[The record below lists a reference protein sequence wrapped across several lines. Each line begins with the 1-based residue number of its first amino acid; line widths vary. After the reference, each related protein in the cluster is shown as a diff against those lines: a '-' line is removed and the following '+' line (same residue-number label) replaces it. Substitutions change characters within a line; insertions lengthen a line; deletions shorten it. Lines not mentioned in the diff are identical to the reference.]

1 MRISIKATPKEIAAL
16 VLELQERRGSVDAEE
31 VAENVIQRILE
42 QRDKVMIG
50 FMSDQSQEEKCVHT
64 LTIDEALG
72 LRVKSG

>member
-1 MRISIKATPKEIAAL
+1 MRISIEATPKEIAAL
-16 VLELQERRGSVDAEE
+16 VLELQERRGCVDAEE

-50 FMSDQSQEEKCVHT
+50 FMSDQSQEEKSVHT
-64 LTIDEALG
+64 LTMDEVLG